1 MFRTGLDHSKILQR
15 DTQALNLEMTM
26 PTTQHECN
34 KMLRETKSEIKQI
47 ISTSYQRRDQERDAW
62 IHQLDSSMNRVDRT
76 HAMFLQRLNRNEK
89 VKQVLEKIKA
99 AKERG

>member
-1 MFRTGLDHSKILQR
+1 
-15 DTQALNLEMTM
+15 
-26 PTTQHECN
+26 
-34 KMLRETKSEIKQI
+34 
-47 ISTSYQRRDQERDAW
+47 
-62 IHQLDSSMNRVDRT
+62 MNRVDRT